1 MKKIGNY
8 ILRVLLI
15 IALVIAL
22 YYLYLVLTK

>member
-1 MKKIGNY
+1 MKKIGNF